1 MTTRKG
7 FAKFF
12 KDLSEQQNYTYESI
26 WEEYYDQFNDDSVDK
41 VELDSLQF
49 IYLEEMH
56 KLAIQCAKEKSFTLI
71 FETLDRTQDGSLYD
85 FCDGH
90 TWYWPQFMAQLLDE
104 LKPRKVKGDSRFDEL
119 NKVLKENGYD
129 PEPGC
134 ITRIGWCCSQSDFEA
149 L

>member
-1 MTTRKG
+1 MTRRNG
-7 FAKFF
+7 FIKAIKNACE
-12 KDLSEQQNYTYESI
+12 KQNFTYKSI

-41 VELDSLQF
+41 VDLDSLQYF
-49 IYLEEMH
+49 YLEEMN
-56 KLAIQCAKEKSFTLI
+56 KLAKESAKEKSFTLI
-71 FETLDRTQDGSLYD
+71 FERLDSTQDASLYD

-129 PEPGC
+129 PEPAC